1 MSFITHALVSKVY
14 HFISLVI
21 ISVVLLF
28 RTLTRVATSIPF
40 YYYKNP
46 MYTTFSVVELNPPLT
61 SRRRRPVLFSLP
73 PVVAVSFSPPVVKI
87 SQAPLTRS
95 TQFTFTHAQFTH
107 VQSNSRE
114 ATHVHVQF
122 QAHEEHPSSRPTP
135 QPSVSAVPRTLFST
149 YLRRSLRY
157 SHRPSH
163 NTHLE
168 NLSIDSLT
176 IRSFYSA
183 SSVIF

>member
-1 MSFITHALVSKVY
+1 
-14 HFISLVI
+14 
-21 ISVVLLF
+21 
-28 RTLTRVATSIPF
+28 
-40 YYYKNP
+40 

-135 QPSVSAVPRTLFST
+135 QPSLSTVPRILFST
-149 YLRRSLRY
+149 YLRRPLRY

-163 NTHLE
+163 NTHPE
-168 NLSIDSLT
+168 NSAIDSQT
-176 IRSFYSA
+176 DRSFYRNLTRQLMGEKPVTSMDGIYAKPPLFRFRCELFPTRERIFNLDISA
-183 SSVIF
+183 CKE